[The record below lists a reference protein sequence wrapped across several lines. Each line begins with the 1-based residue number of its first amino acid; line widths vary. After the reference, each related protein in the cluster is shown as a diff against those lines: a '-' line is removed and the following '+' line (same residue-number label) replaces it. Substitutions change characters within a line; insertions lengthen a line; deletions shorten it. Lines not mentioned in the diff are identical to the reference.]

1 MAQRKRVPRAARKPE
16 RGEQRSGGQLAG
28 LGPQGGGLP
37 DRIAERSAVLDAAC
51 EAAGRDPDGIAR
63 SAQARLFFTDT
74 DAEAERLMDALP
86 RPVLA
91 GTVGRLRDVVAAYA
105 EAGLDELIVPD
116 FTLGS
121 GTEKTDALDR
131 FAEEVVPAFR

>member
-1 MAQRKRVPRAARKPE
+1 MRGRGPRPRRHQP
-16 RGEQRSGGQLAG
+16 
-28 LGPQGGGLP
+28 LGPGL
-37 DRIAERSAVLDAAC
+37 
-51 EAAGRDPDGIAR
+51 
-63 SAQARLFFTDT
+63 LFFTET
-74 DAEAERLMDALP
+74 DGEAERLADSLP

-121 GTEKTDALDR
+121 GAQKRDALDR
-131 FAEEVVPAFR
+131 FVDEVAPAFR